1 MSFVSYSPSHIAA
14 LAVFVLLLSVLLL
27 WGRRLGKVTKRKLTR
42 VLAWLCAAVT
52 AINWIS
58 YACSNVAF
66 NPLEVLPLHM
76 CDITAMVCCYALLSR
91 NYFALEFCYFFG
103 LGAAI
108 QGLLTPNLQADF
120 PDPVYFSFFFH
131 HALLVAIALYIPLV
145 LNWRA
150 RSKAIR
156 RMMLFGN
163 LYLLATMPINFL
175 LGTNFGFT
183 REVPPGGSLLS
194 HLGDWPYYLL
204 SLQFIGLIMLGSLYF
219 PFVYKRFS
227 EGKL

>member
-1 MSFVSYSPSHIAA
+1 MSFASYSATHVSALLVFA
-14 LAVFVLLLSVLLL
+14 LLAVLLLL
-27 WGRRLGKVTKRKLTR
+27 WGRKLAKPAKRKLTTT
-42 VLAWLCAAVT
+42 LGWLCGALT
-52 AINWIS
+52 AINWLC
-58 YACSNVAF
+58 YACSRESF
-66 NPLEVLPLHM
+66 NWLEILPLHM
-76 CDITAMVCCYALLSR
+76 CDITAMVACYALLSR

-108 QGLLTPNLQADF
+108 QGLLTPNLHADY
-120 PDPVYFSFFFH
+120 PDPVYFSFFLH
-131 HALLVAIALYIPLV
+131 HGLLVAIALYIPLV
-145 LNWRA
+145 LKWRA

-175 LGTNFGFT
+175 LKTNFGFT

-219 PFVYKRFS
+219 PFVYKRFAT
-227 EGKL
+227 GKL